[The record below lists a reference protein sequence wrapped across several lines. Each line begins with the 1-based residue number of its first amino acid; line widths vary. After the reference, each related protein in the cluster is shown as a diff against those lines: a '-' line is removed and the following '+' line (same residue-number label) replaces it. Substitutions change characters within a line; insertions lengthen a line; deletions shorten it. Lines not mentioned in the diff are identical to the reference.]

1 MSPRSAPKAP
11 EPSPAEAS
19 TSDLPAIGVEPAA
32 PPPLPPAEEPAA
44 PATEAAIGTHTPVAI
59 TTAKLLVVR
68 GQRMDVQ
75 YPFYPGKNYL
85 GRTDDKPVDI
95 DLEDQESQ
103 DRIWTSRQH
112 AVITLENGKLAI
124 EDLNSLNGTFVN
136 RNRVHP
142 GQLKELAAERRD
154 PGRHRALEGAGGIEF
169 VGTEVRVLSDRSV
182 LAGSRLH
189 RYVISCR
196 KSCRVPHVGST

>member
-1 MSPRSAPKAP
+1 MTPDRSPKAP

-75 YPFYPGKNYL
+75 YPLFPGKNYL

-124 EDLNSLNGTFVN
+124 EDLNSLERHVCQSQSRPSRPAQGVAG
-136 RNRVHP
+136 R
-142 GQLKELAAERRD
+142 RRD
-154 PGRHRALEGAGGIEF
+154 PGRHRALEGARGIEF
-169 VGTEVRVLSDRSV
+169 VGTEVRVLSDRPV

-189 RYVISCR
+189 RYVFSCR
-196 KSCRVPHVGST
+196 KLCRVPHVGSN